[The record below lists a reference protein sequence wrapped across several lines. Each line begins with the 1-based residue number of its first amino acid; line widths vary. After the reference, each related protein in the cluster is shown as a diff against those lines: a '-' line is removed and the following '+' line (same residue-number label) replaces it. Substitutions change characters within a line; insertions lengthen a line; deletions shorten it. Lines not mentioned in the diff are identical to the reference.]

1 MKHIL
6 PELPYAIDALEPH
19 ISRETLEY
27 HYGKHLQGYIDN
39 LNKLIVDTEFEE
51 EPLLAIIERAP
62 RGVIYNN
69 AAQVWNH
76 VFYFENLAP
85 AGTASLSPKMRDVI
99 ERKWG
104 TMAEFKEEFNK
115 KAMAQFGS
123 GWTWLVI
130 NPEGELEIFSTSN
143 ADCIA
148 MDAAYTP
155 ILVCDVWEHAYYIDT
170 RNARAQYLENFWKV
184 VNWTKIEERYT
195 AAETK

>member
-1 MKHIL
+1 MKHTL
-6 PELPYAIDALEPH
+6 PELPYAIDALEPN

-39 LNKLIVDTEFEE
+39 LNKLIIDTEFEE

-99 ERKWG
+99 EKKWG
-104 TMAEFKEEFNK
+104 TVAEFKEEFNK

>member
-99 ERKWG
+99 EKKWG
-104 TMAEFKEEFNK
+104 TVAEFKEEFNK

-130 NPEGELEIFSTSN
+130 NPEGELEIFSSSN
-143 ADCIA
+143 AECIA

-184 VNWTKIEERYT
+184 VNWKKIEERYT

>member
-6 PELPYAIDALEPH
+6 PELPYAIDALEPN

-39 LNKLIVDTEFEE
+39 LNKLIIDTEFEE
-51 EPLLAIIERAP
+51 ESLLAIIERAP

-85 AGTASLSPKMRDVI
+85 AGTASLSPKMRDII

-104 TMAEFKEEFNK
+104 TVAEFKEEFNK

-170 RNARAQYLENFWKV
+170 RNTRAQYLENFWKV

>member
-6 PELPYAIDALEPH
+6 PELPYAIDALEPN

-39 LNKLIVDTEFEE
+39 LNKLIIDTEFEE
-51 EPLLAIIERAP
+51 ESLLAIIERAP

-76 VFYFENLAP
+76 VFYFEHLAP
-85 AGTASLSPKMRDVI
+85 AGTASLSPKMRDII

-104 TMAEFKEEFNK
+104 TVAEFKEEFNK

-170 RNARAQYLENFWKV
+170 RNARARYLENFWKV

>member
-1 MKHIL
+1 MKHTL
-6 PELPYAIDALEPH
+6 PELPYAIDALEPN

-39 LNKLIVDTEFEE
+39 LNKLIIDTEFEE

-85 AGTASLSPKMRDVI
+85 AGTASLSPKMRDII

-104 TMAEFKEEFNK
+104 TVAEFKEEFNK

>member
-1 MKHIL
+1 MKHTL

-104 TMAEFKEEFNK
+104 TVAEFKEEFNK

>member
-1 MKHIL
+1 MKHTL

-99 ERKWG
+99 EKKWG
-104 TMAEFKEEFNK
+104 TVAEFKEEFNK

>member
-6 PELPYAIDALEPH
+6 PELPYAIDALEPN

-85 AGTASLSPKMRDVI
+85 AGTASLSPKMRDII

-104 TMAEFKEEFNK
+104 TVAEFKEEFNK

-184 VNWTKIEERYT
+184 VNWKKIEERYT

>member
-1 MKHIL
+1 MKHTL

-39 LNKLIVDTEFEE
+39 LNKLIIDTEFEE
-51 EPLLAIIERAP
+51 EPLLAIKRAP

-76 VFYFENLAP
+76 LFYFENLAP

-99 ERKWG
+99 EKKWG
-104 TMAEFKEEFNK
+104 TVAEFKEEFNK

>member
-1 MKHIL
+1 MKHTL
-6 PELPYAIDALEPH
+6 PELPYAIDALEPN

-39 LNKLIVDTEFEE
+39 LNKLIIDTEFEE

-76 VFYFENLAP
+76 LFYFENLAP

-99 ERKWG
+99 EKKWG
-104 TMAEFKEEFNK
+104 TVAEFKEEFNK

>member
-1 MKHIL
+1 MKHTL
-6 PELPYAIDALEPH
+6 PELPYAIDALEPS

-76 VFYFENLAP
+76 LFYFENLAP

-99 ERKWG
+99 EKKWG
-104 TMAEFKEEFNK
+104 TVAEFKEEFNK

-130 NPEGELEIFSTSN
+130 NPEGELEIFSSSN
-143 ADCIA
+143 AECIA

>member
-1 MKHIL
+1 MKHTL
-6 PELPYAIDALEPH
+6 PELPYAIDALEPN

-39 LNKLIVDTEFEE
+39 LNKLIIDTEFEE
-51 EPLLAIIERAP
+51 ESLLAIIERAP

-85 AGTASLSPKMRDVI
+85 AGTASLSPKMRDII

-104 TMAEFKEEFNK
+104 TVAEFKEEFNK

-143 ADCIA
+143 AECIA

>member
-6 PELPYAIDALEPH
+6 PELPYAIDALEPN

-51 EPLLAIIERAP
+51 ESLLAIIERAP

-85 AGTASLSPKMRDVI
+85 AGTASLSPKMRDII

-104 TMAEFKEEFNK
+104 TVAEFKEEFNK

-184 VNWTKIEERYT
+184 VNWKKIEERYT

>member
-1 MKHIL
+1 MKHTL
-6 PELPYAIDALEPH
+6 PELPNAIDALEPN

-39 LNKLIVDTEFEE
+39 LNKLIIDTEFEE
-51 EPLLAIIERAP
+51 ESLLAIIERAP

-85 AGTASLSPKMRDVI
+85 AGTASLSPKMRDII

-104 TMAEFKEEFNK
+104 TVAEFKEEFNK

-143 ADCIA
+143 AECIA

>member
-1 MKHIL
+1 MKHTL
-6 PELPYAIDALEPH
+6 SELPYAIDALEPH

-51 EPLLAIIERAP
+51 ESLLAIIERAP

-85 AGTASLSPKMRDVI
+85 VGTASLSPKMRDVI
-99 ERKWG
+99 EKKWG
-104 TMAEFKEEFNK
+104 TVAEFKEEFNK

-130 NPEGELEIFSTSN
+130 NPAGELEIFSTSN

-170 RNARAQYLENFWKV
+170 RNARAQYLENFWKL

>member
-6 PELPYAIDALEPH
+6 PELPYAIDALEPS

-39 LNKLIVDTEFEE
+39 LNKLIIDTEFEE

-99 ERKWG
+99 EKKWG
-104 TMAEFKEEFNK
+104 TVAEFKEEFNK

>member
-1 MKHIL
+1 MKHTL
-6 PELPYAIDALEPH
+6 PELPYAIDALEPN

-85 AGTASLSPKMRDVI
+85 AGTASLSPKMRDII

-104 TMAEFKEEFNK
+104 TVAEFKEEFNK

>member
-1 MKHIL
+1 MKHTL
-6 PELPYAIDALEPH
+6 PELPYAIDALEPS

-76 VFYFENLAP
+76 LFYFENLAP

-99 ERKWG
+99 EKKWG
-104 TMAEFKEEFNK
+104 TVAEFKEEFNK

-130 NPEGELEIFSTSN
+130 NPEGELEIFSSSN